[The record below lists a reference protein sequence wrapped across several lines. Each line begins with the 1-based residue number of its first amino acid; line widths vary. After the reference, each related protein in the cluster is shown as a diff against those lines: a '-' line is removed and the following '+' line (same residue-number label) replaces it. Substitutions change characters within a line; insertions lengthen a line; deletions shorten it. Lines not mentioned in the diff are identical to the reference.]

1 MTGVPDAG
9 RPFERSLLVTGDR
22 VHCPRQG
29 DIDRSACDRC
39 PYHCRASTITGALIC
54 SFPFLARD
62 TYERR
67 ARRRDDVRIALGHVL
82 NRT

>member
-1 MTGVPDAG
+1 MTGMPDPG
-9 RPFERSLLVTGDR
+9 RPLERSLLVTGDR
-22 VHCPRQG
+22 IQCPRLG
-29 DIDRSACDRC
+29 DTDHAACGGC
-39 PYHCRASTITGALIC
+39 PYFCRVSTKTGTLIC

-82 NRT
+82 NRN